1 MYEYDEDC
9 LKVFLKNQSQ
19 LFDEPVAETLEE
31 AEAFL
36 EDCMAVIVD
45 SLEEVRE
52 YFEENGADVDG
63 MSDEELE
70 EASEV
75 FALPGGQYLVGSGSV
90 GGTVPILQSNWVSAR
105 EYDCI
110 PRKKKGRTERYKS
123 RSHLTVAFFSAS
135 SMASKMTWEVRI
147 ILRKWKYF
155 QETVCRIPALQ
166 YLRSPAGSAETLL

>member
-45 SLEEVRE
+45 SLQEVRE

-63 MSDEELE
+63 MLDEELE

-75 FALPGGQYLVGSGSV
+75 FALPGGQYLVVEG
-90 GGTVPILQSNWVSAR
+90 
-105 EYDCI
+105 
-110 PRKKKGRTERYKS
+110 
-123 RSHLTVAFFSAS
+123 
-135 SMASKMTWEVRI
+135 
-147 ILRKWKYF
+147 
-155 QETVCRIPALQ
+155 
-166 YLRSPAGSAETLL
+166 